1 MDEEPAESVFS
12 CSDLDLQLSQES
24 IEKLWQE
31 LEQISPNGS
40 FTTVVDQIINGNEN
54 PGNETVGEMNKFILE
69 HYNCIPQV
77 ETMVSSS
84 YINPSTSSSVATYTD
99 LVTEMVNTDYSKISL
114 PSPVLTHQSTLASCS
129 LPATNN
135 WLGQYGFCISFGP
148 QEKPTKSTAWTYSEM
163 KDKLYVNMG
172 AACPVRF
179 YTTHSPP
186 AGSVLRAMA
195 VFTKPEYVKDV
206 VKRCLN
212 HSSPSDI
219 TNENHPAPD
228 HLVRCESPQAYYMM
242 DSNSE
247 RQSVIVP
254 YENPQVGMPY
264 TTYLFKFM
272 CLGSCVGGLN
282 RRPIKIVFT
291 LESKHGLCMGRQSVE
306 VRICAC
312 PWRDR
317 RTDEKHFEQQQ
328 KPRPQGLGV
337 SVKRT
342 CNDIFEE
349 FVTVSPAPKKP
360 KSTSE
365 DDEIFTI
372 KVRGRKNFEFMCLM
386 RDALEKQT
394 YLTPEQL
401 KTYQQDKI
409 LFLSKPKQ
417 KSSKNSS
424 GEETE

>member
-1 MDEEPAESVFS
+1 
-12 CSDLDLQLSQES
+12 
-24 IEKLWQE
+24 
-31 LEQISPNGS
+31 
-40 FTTVVDQIINGNEN
+40 
-54 PGNETVGEMNKFILE
+54 
-69 HYNCIPQV
+69 
-77 ETMVSSS
+77 MVH
-84 YINPSTSSSVATYTD
+84 
-99 LVTEMVNTDYSKISL
+99 TDYSKVSL
-114 PSPVLTHQSTLASCS
+114 PPVLTHQPTPASCT

-172 AACPVRF
+172 TACPVRF
-179 YTTHSPP
+179 HTTHPP
-186 AGSVLRAMA
+186 PPGSVLRAMA

-212 HSSPSDI
+212 HSSPSDV

-228 HLVRCESPQAYYMM
+228 HLIRCESPQAYYVM

-254 YENPQVGMPY
+254 FENPQVGMSY

-291 LESKHGLCMGRQSVE
+291 LENKCGLCMGRQSLE

-312 PWRDR
+312 PGRDR
-317 RTDEKHFEQQQ
+317 RTDEKHFERQHE
-328 KPRPQGLGV
+328 PHSQGLGEA
-337 SVKRT
+337 VKRT
-342 CNDIFEE
+342 SNEICQE
-349 FVTVSPAPKKP
+349 FVTVAPAPKKP
-360 KSTSE
+360 KSNNE

-372 KVRGRKNFEFMCLM
+372 KVIMKITMH
-386 RDALEKQT
+386 D
-394 YLTPEQL
+394 
-401 KTYQQDKI
+401 KT
-409 LFLSKPKQ
+409 
-417 KSSKNSS
+417 
-424 GEETE
+424 